1 MFKKIAIVIV
11 VAILAVLGYAATLP
25 DTFRIERTT
34 SIKAPPEKIFAY
46 LNDFQK
52 SMTWSPY
59 EKKDPAMKRM
69 FSGAP
74 SGKGSVYAFEGNK
87 DVGTGRIEIIE
98 SVPSQKVALRLDMIE
113 PFEGSNVIEYTLQP
127 QGDETQVTWAM
138 QGTSPYFA
146 KVICIFLNMDEM
158 VGKDFEAGLASLKAI
173 VEKS

>member
-87 DVGTGRIEIIE
+87 DIGSGRIEIIE
-98 SVPSQKVALRLDMIE
+98 SVPPQKVALRLDMIE
-113 PFEGSNVIEYTLQP
+113 PFEGSNVIEYTLHP